1 MSKNKIIKEQFLPH
15 KFINDTK
22 EQETLRINELDK
34 LDKELLKNEY
44 TSKLEK
50 ELILKNVNFKKD
62 LNMLKLN
69 FGGNMIKNKP
79 ILTKNNISYF
89 CSDSS
94 ILLIDFNTKKKS
106 RIVTSFF
113 IDKMFYFYD
122 KKCNE
127 EYLIIKSFNNY
138 IYLYHISNKKFNFI
152 KRFFIKNLFYINS
165 FGKNGELCF
174 ATWELC
180 EKKMY
185 VNFFLLRFIFNY
197 ETNFYDFNEKSNKNK
212 KKNISSN
219 HITYTFSSDS
229 ECDFDLK
236 YFPNELTVDNS
247 EYEGEEQKQN
257 QTKKKKNITK
267 NENIYITAKLKI
279 KPILKIKYIYF
290 SMIDLNTNLNK
301 LVLANN
307 NIILIYDIIK
317 KCYNIIYFKN
327 YISSIKISDEN
338 FLCIGFINGYIYILL
353 FDELKLDKGND
364 NINNLK
370 ENQSYQNIYD
380 QIKTFHFISNSDSI
394 DSTFPYIESYE
405 VDYINDKLNNS
416 QIGIEVEKK
425 NDINYQMNMLN
436 IPYINFQFHKNR
448 IVNIQKFHIIKY
460 KWHSHSVYNLTVEG
474 KKIISSGEEA
484 VILFY
489 DLQKGSYE
497 FISHLGLPCYYIYLN
512 KRKNIIIC
520 NALNNSIFFINY
532 NHRLFFYKYNGINM
546 PLSLKNL
553 FYNYSNVHLNIK
565 NSIDIFLDQINDK
578 YDYTNEME
586 NNDGNQSKGIVVY
599 NNQNGVNEN
608 SKNNF
613 FNNDFS
619 ENSLINCSSESD
631 ENEDD
636 DENEE
641 NENEDEDEN
650 EENEN
655 EDEDEE
661 KNEDEKNENENEND
675 IKNLRD
681 SSKEDENNN
690 EEKQKLIENRK
701 KRKNFLSF
709 KSIQRE
715 LEKKIYNNINIEN
728 NLYKKYQISFYC
740 DSNNGLIFCFL
751 TTFVN
756 LQLYNIEKDKHI
768 KFLCPLKMVYK
779 SRTDIEKVN
788 DMELVLFSYNHN
800 RNLLMTIEK
809 RNYLMEEFIHE
820 NKCTTLLYPIYNVKI
835 WYLKN
840 NLEYYNFYNHTITS
854 NNLDNEEQQNNKA
867 ITEVEK
873 YKMIISHPFLSIFI
887 LLEHNGNICF
897 WCLEKSEKIFE
908 NSIYKDYEVDCFDV
922 NDTDLTCEVK
932 GCNINNLYTEE
943 NDEDIILN
951 GNENENNKTITIIKN
966 INYNNHSILNGDIS
980 KDGRILCICHNKF
993 ISIWDTITIKT
1004 LAIINHP
1011 LYTSLDEYIFNLYKG
1026 VEVLQAHG
1034 NIYLCFYSFD
1044 TLFIYSLHQFHLV
1057 YEKKFRGIIE
1067 YIKFDKYTYTFLA
1080 IGITKRVKK
1089 NKNHLTQKNYIYEFT
1104 QNYLKKKKLFYSSK
1118 DKPIIALDFAPLN
1131 SQKNIP
1137 LCKDQKS
1144 TVLVALNSKFQ
1155 INTFYFNNFPN
1166 FIQLK

>member
-22 EQETLRINELDK
+22 EHEKLRLDK
-34 LDKELLKNEY
+34 LDELDKDLLKNEH

-50 ELILKNVNFKKD
+50 EFILKNVSFKKKM
-62 LNMLKLN
+62 NMLKLN

-79 ILTKNNISYF
+79 ILTKNNVTYF

-122 KKCNE
+122 KKFNE

-138 IYLYHISNKKFNFI
+138 IYVYHISNKKFHFV

-165 FGKNGELCF
+165 FGENGELCF

-185 VNFFLLRFIFNY
+185 VNFFLLRFLFNY
-197 ETNFYDFNEKSNKNK
+197 ETNFYNFNEKSNENK
-212 KKNISSN
+212 KKNFNSN

-236 YFPNELTVDNS
+236 YFPNELILNNS
-247 EYEGEEQKQN
+247 EDEEEEKEKQN
-257 QTKKKKNITK
+257 RTKKKKK
-267 NENIYITAKLKI
+267 GASEKVYITTKLKI

-338 FLCIGFINGYIYILL
+338 FLCIGFMNGYIYILL
-353 FDELKLDKGND
+353 FDELKLGNGVDKMS
-364 NINNLK
+364 NLK
-370 ENQSYQNIYD
+370 GNQSYKSIYE
-380 QIKTFHFISNSDSI
+380 QIKTFNFINNSDSI
-394 DSTFPYIESYE
+394 NSTFPYIESYE

-416 QIGIEVEKK
+416 QDGVEAEKYEEEKKELEKK
-425 NDINYQMNMLN
+425 NDIVYQMNLFN
-436 IPYINFQFHKNR
+436 IPYISFHFHKNK

-460 KWHSHSVYNLTVEG
+460 KWHSHSVYNLTIEG

-512 KRKNIIIC
+512 KKKNIIIC

-532 NHRLFFYKYNGINM
+532 NHRLFFYKYIGINM

-553 FYNYSNVHLNIK
+553 FYNYSNVQLNIK
-565 NSIDIFLDQINDK
+565 NSIDIFLSQINDK
-578 YDYTNEME
+578 YDYTNELKE
-586 NNDGNQSKGIVVY
+586 NTNTQGNDINPC
-599 NNQNGVNEN
+599 NNHRGMQEN
-608 SKNNF
+608 SRSDF
-613 FNNDFS
+613 FNNDYS
-619 ENSLINCSSESD
+619 ENTLTNCSSEGDEGNDETDSD
-631 ENEDD
+631 DDEESENEDD
-636 DENEE
+636 ENDGDENE
-641 NENEDEDEN
+641 NENEDEN
-650 EENEN
+650 
-655 EDEDEE
+655 
-661 KNEDEKNENENEND
+661 K
-675 IKNLRD
+675 
-681 SSKEDENNN
+681 DENNS
-690 EEKQKLIENRK
+690 EEKKKCIENRK
-701 KRKNFLSF
+701 KRKYFLSF
-709 KSIQRE
+709 KSIQKK
-715 LEKKIYNNINIEN
+715 LEKKIYNHTNIEN

-756 LQLYNIEKDKHI
+756 LQLYNIEKDKHV

-788 DMELVLFSYNHN
+788 DIELVLFSFNHN

-809 RNYLMEEFIHE
+809 RNYIMEEFSHDQ
-820 NKCTTLLYPIYNVKI
+820 KCTTLVQTIYNMKFWCLI
-835 WYLKN
+835 N
-840 NLEYYNFYNHTITS
+840 NLEYYNFYDHTITS
-854 NNLDNEEQQNNKA
+854 NDLNNEEQQNNKI
-867 ITEVEK
+867 ITEIEK
-873 YKMIISHPFLSIFI
+873 YKMIISHPFLSIFL
-887 LLEHNGNICF
+887 LLEYSGNICL
-897 WCLEKSEKIFE
+897 WCLENSEKIFE
-908 NSIYKDYEVDCFDV
+908 NSIYNDYDVDCFEI
-922 NDTDLTCEVK
+922 NDTHYTYEVK

-943 NDEDIILN
+943 GDKDIILN
-951 GNENENNKTITIIKN
+951 NKESENNKTITIIKN

-980 KDGRILCICHNKF
+980 KDGRVFCICHDKF
-993 ISIWDTITIKT
+993 ISIWDTITLKT

-1011 LYTSLDEYIFNLYKG
+1011 LYTRFDEYIFNLYKG
-1026 VEVLQAHG
+1026 VEILQTHG
-1034 NIYLCFYSFD
+1034 HIYLCLFSFD

-1057 YEKKFRGIIE
+1057 YEKKFKGIIE
-1067 YIKFDKYTYTFLA
+1067 YIKFDKYTNTFLA

-1089 NKNHLTQKNYIYEFT
+1089 NKNYLIQKNYIYEFT
-1104 QNYLKKKKLFYSSK
+1104 ENYLKKKNLFYLSK

-1131 SQKNIP
+1131 SKKNIS
-1137 LCKDQKS
+1137 LCKFQKS
-1144 TVLVALNSKFQ
+1144 TILIALNSKFQ
-1155 INTFYFNNFPN
+1155 INTFYFNNYPN
-1166 FIQLK
+1166 IIQLK